1 MTGPGMSATVPA
13 GRSFQRWMP
22 NAASTVGASRTPSR
36 IIASAPF
43 EISSAGWNASFTLPG
58 RNAACSRR
66 ATSSPM
72 ATCPSC
78 RRRSAPYSRAVGAA
92 PPPTRWCAAPR
103 TPARGAGVGRGGWR
117 SDPSGRWGGA
127 CSYAGTRTQPVYYT
141 NLALRPP
148 RDTHATPVPDQRVR
162 EPGPLVARHECHQ
175 VPFDLHR
182 VPLFRQAEQRRKPL
196 NVGVDHD
203 AFVLPEPGAE
213 HDVRGFAAH
222 TGELDQLLHG
232 VGYRASMALDQ
243 RLRHPDDGFGLV
255 AEEPR
260 AVDLLLQD
268 LRVGARIVLRR
279 AILREQRRGD
289 QVDPRVGGLCRQDGG
304 DQQLERARVL
314 QRAGRVGIG
323 LLETG
328 DDLADPRP
336 PLGLRLVARAPGR
349 WGFCLR
355 GHQPAATSRARAN
368 ARNASAS
375 RVFRT
380 WSGSSQPLRAIPRP
394 TATLAMPLVE
404 WASAP
409 IEQVTPSSRARRT
422 MRQSRSRRCGSA
434 FTSTAMPRAAALAS
448 TCSRSIAYG
457 SRCNSSRPVG

>member
-1 MTGPGMSATVPA
+1 MGGRVMSVGCTTLRYTPYELLQ
-13 GRSFQRWMP
+13 RSVVTSYDGSYP
-22 NAASTVGASRTPSR
+22 
-36 IIASAPF
+36 
-43 EISSAGWNASFTLPG
+43 
-58 RNAACSRR
+58 R
-66 ATSSPM
+66 A
-72 ATCPSC
+72 
-78 RRRSAPYSRAVGAA
+78 RAQSVDDAL
-92 PPPTRWCAAPR
+92 
-103 TPARGAGVGRGGWR
+103 
-117 SDPSGRWGGA
+117 
-127 CSYAGTRTQPVYYT
+127 
-141 NLALRPP
+141 LALRPP
-148 RDTHATPVPDQRVR
+148 RDAHAAPVQDQRVR
-162 EPGPLVARHECHQ
+162 EPRPLVARHERHQ
-175 VPFDLHR
+175 VALDLHR
-182 VPLFRQAEQRRKPL
+182 VLLCRQTEQRRESL
-196 NVGVDHD
+196 HVGVDHD
-203 AFVLPEPGAE
+203 PFVLAEPGAE
-213 HDVRGFAAH
+213 HDVRGLAAH
-222 TGELDQLLHG
+222 TGELNQLLHG
-232 VGYRASMALDQ
+232 VGYRTSMALDQ

-260 AVDLLLQD
+260 AVDLLLED
-268 LRVGARIVLRR
+268 PRVGAREVLCRLV
-279 AILREQRRGD
+279 LREQGGCDHVDACIGRLSGEDRGD
-289 QVDPRVGGLCRQDGG
+289 E
-304 DQQLERARVL
+304 QLERALVM

-328 DDLADPRP
+328 DDLADACP
-336 PLGLRLVARAPGR
+336 PLGLRLVARASAR

-448 TCSRSIAYG
+448 TCSRSIAYR
-457 SRCNSSRPVG
+457 SEEHTSELQSLAYLVCRLLLEKKKTEHIARIVQHRIADRCRVCSLQPPILERLSISPPTPILLRRETRSHPRTPHPSGPRVPI